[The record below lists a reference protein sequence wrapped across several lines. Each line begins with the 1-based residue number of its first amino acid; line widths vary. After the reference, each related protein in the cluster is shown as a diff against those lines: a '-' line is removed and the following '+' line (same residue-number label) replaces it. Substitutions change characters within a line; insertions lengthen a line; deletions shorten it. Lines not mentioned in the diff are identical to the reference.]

1 MPRKLETENSSRSR
15 SDLGGANRPNLMIY
29 TPVLDTRPA
38 FRYEFAG
45 PGSRSGAILTNPPVL
60 GLRPASVTLAPAL
73 ARSGP
78 ARSPRMRR
86 P

>member
-1 MPRKLETENSSRSR
+1 M
-15 SDLGGANRPNLMIY
+15 GGQTGPNFLIA
-29 TPVLDTRPA
+29 PVLDTRPA

-73 ARSGP
+73 ALWTGSIAMNAP
-78 ARSPRMRR
+78 ALTTDRTAA
-86 P
+86 

>member
-15 SDLGGANRPNLMIY
+15 SDLGGANRPNLMI